1 MISSL
6 FFRCSRID
14 LLTTVYF
21 CRILQLEEEDVY
33 FYKKRDKLKV
43 KHVEKPFYSSK
54 SSSKKAKGQEIES
67 EESSVAETE
76 IDSEGNLRPSS
87 KMPKSSITVAPKS
100 SSIKSQERKTKR
112 KKTKDFEVE
121 EKNKKEKSIASNSIR
136 SSKAPK
142 SLRSSSSSSKAPK
155 SNSEKDD
162 FHDDES
168 SKDEQKSSKTPK
180 GKKEMMTRS
189 KEELVREN
197 LLLREIVNKY
207 RDDVH
212 ELTRMQNND
221 PRVLL
226 DYVVES
232 VLEGLESK
240 LLEINN

>member
-1 MISSL
+1 MH
-6 FFRCSRID
+6 
-14 LLTTVYF
+14 
-21 CRILQLEEEDVY
+21 CRILELEEEDVY

-43 KHVEKPFYSSK
+43 KHVQKALESSK
-54 SSSKKAKGQEIES
+54 SNSKKAKSQEIES
-67 EESSVAETE
+67 NESSVAETE
-76 IDSEGNLRPSS
+76 IDSEGNLRPNSS

-112 KKTKDFEVE
+112 KKTKEFEVE
-121 EKNKKEKSIASNSIR
+121 EESKKEKSIASNSIR

-155 SNSEKDD
+155 SNNDHNDD
-162 FHDDES
+162 S
-168 SKDEQKSSKTPK
+168 SQDEQKSSKTPK

-197 LLLREIVNKY
+197 LFLREIINKY

-212 ELTRMQNND
+212 EFTRIQNND

>member
-1 MISSL
+1 MH
-6 FFRCSRID
+6 
-14 LLTTVYF
+14 
-21 CRILQLEEEDVY
+21 CRILELEEEDVY

-43 KHVEKPFYSSK
+43 KHVQKALESSK
-54 SSSKKAKGQEIES
+54 SNSKKAKSQEIES
-67 EESSVAETE
+67 NESSVAETE
-76 IDSEGNLRPSS
+76 IDSEGNLSS

-112 KKTKDFEVE
+112 KKTKEFEVE
-121 EKNKKEKSIASNSIR
+121 EESKKEKSIASNSIR

-155 SNSEKDD
+155 SNNDHND
-162 FHDDES
+162 GDS
-168 SKDEQKSSKTPK
+168 SQDEQKSSKTPK

-226 DYVVES
+226 EYVVES

>member
-1 MISSL
+1 M
-6 FFRCSRID
+6 
-14 LLTTVYF
+14 
-21 CRILQLEEEDVY
+21 
-33 FYKKRDKLKV
+33 
-43 KHVEKPFYSSK
+43 KHVQKPLNSSK

-87 KMPKSSITVAPKS
+87 KMPKSSFSTVAPKS
-100 SSIKSQERKTKR
+100 SSIKSNDTDNHDRKTKR
-112 KKTKDFEVE
+112 KKKKEIEVE
-121 EKNKKEKSIASNSIR
+121 EKNKKEKSDASNSVR

-155 SNSEKDD
+155 SNSEQDD

-168 SKDEQKSSKTPK
+168 SGNEKKSSKSPK
-180 GKKEMMTRS
+180 GWKEMMTRS
-189 KEELVREN
+189 KEELAREN
-197 LLLREIVNKY
+197 LFLREIINKY

-212 ELTRMQNND
+212 EFTRMQNND